1 MQRIRTNG
9 TLLVLMFIFGAH
21 LIFTA
26 PSVVTSYKIDDNL
39 EKVFRNERNVVQLID
54 VTARANDDDKK
65 SLITY
70 QQINQPKAISKDKAD
85 VAEDWRL
92 YEITVEGFSKIGS
105 GEGDSILLISTQHKE
120 SCQENSSTQFPAW
133 KIDKS
138 VSGEGNFRLKIN
150 HAKELAG
157 KTLYLCFFN
166 ESSKQFEHFGNESR
180 FFIDSG

>member
-1 MQRIRTNG
+1 MQRLRTNG

-21 LIFTA
+21 LIFIA
-26 PSVVTSYKIDDNL
+26 PSVVTSYKIDDNAINL
-39 EKVFRNERNVVQLID
+39 EKVFRNERNVLQLID
-54 VTARANDDDKK
+54 VTTRANDDDKK

-70 QQINQPKAISKDKAD
+70 QPINQPKAISED
-85 VAEDWRL
+85 EDWRL
-92 YEITVEGFSKIGS
+92 YEITVNGFSEIGGS
-105 GEGDSILLISTQHKE
+105 EGDSILLISTQHKESE

-138 VSGEGNFRLKIN
+138 VSGEGKFRLKIN
-150 HAKELAG
+150 HTKELAG